1 MAGNQ
6 RTATHPTSETLT
18 PAMISKKSSPNVGE
32 VAGGTAANIFVVCCC
47 CPCGLAECLIMSM
60 YKVPVNIV
68 RRMWRKRCRRKL
80 TAKRSSK
87 KRFLEEEEGGDGGGG
102 GGGEGGGCVGYCD
115 EKCDV
120 EMEEF
125 EKMKKVTVD
134 GSEMELDR
142 RMWDQFDN
150 TGFWRTCSQ
159 RHT

>member
-6 RTATHPTSETLT
+6 PTATPPTSESLT
-18 PAMISKKSSPNVGE
+18 PARSSKKPSPNVGE

-47 CPCGLAECLIMSM
+47 CPCGLAECLIMSI
-60 YKVPVNIV
+60 YKLPVNIV
-68 RRMWRKRCRRKL
+68 RRMWRKRCRKV
-80 TAKRSSK
+80 TAKMSSK
-87 KRFLEEEEGGDGGGG
+87 KKLIEQASVGGSSGGG
-102 GGGEGGGCVGYCD
+102 GGGENRCVGYYD
-115 EKCDV
+115 EKVDV

-125 EKMKKVTVD
+125 ENMKKVSVD
-134 GSEMELDR
+134 GLEMELDR